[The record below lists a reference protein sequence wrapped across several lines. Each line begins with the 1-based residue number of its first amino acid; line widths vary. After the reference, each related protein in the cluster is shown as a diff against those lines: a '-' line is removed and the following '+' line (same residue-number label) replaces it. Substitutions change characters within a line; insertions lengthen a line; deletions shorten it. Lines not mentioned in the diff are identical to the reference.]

1 MQATSQKSD
10 PQLHL
15 WTRAEYHQMAEAGI
29 FQNRRVQLIEGQ
41 VVEMSPVAEA
51 GRSPLTSRHA
61 AAIDLVVEIF
71 RQSLGMGTYI
81 RQQKPLI
88 LSEISEPEPDI
99 AVVRGSIRDYTQQHP
114 TEALLVLEV
123 SDSTLRYDQQ
133 IKSSLYAKAGLTEY
147 WIVNLVNDLLE
158 VYRDPSQD
166 SESVYGFSY
175 SSKLV
180 LTSQDSIVPL
190 NFPDVVIQ
198 VRDLLP

>member
-41 VVEMSPVAEA
+41 VVEISPMK
-51 GRSPLTSRHA
+51 SRHA

-158 VYRDPSQD
+158 VYRDPSQN

>member
-1 MQATSQKSD
+1 MQAASQKSD

-61 AAIDLVVEIF
+61 
-71 RQSLGMGTYI
+71 
-81 RQQKPLI
+81 
-88 LSEISEPEPDI
+88 
-99 AVVRGSIRDYTQQHP
+99 
-114 TEALLVLEV
+114 
-123 SDSTLRYDQQ
+123 
-133 IKSSLYAKAGLTEY
+133 
-147 WIVNLVNDLLE
+147 NDLLE
-158 VYRDPSQD
+158 VYRDPSQN

-175 SSKLV
+175 ASKSMF
-180 LTSQDSIVPL
+180 TSQDSIVPL

-198 VRDLLP
+198 VKDLLP